1 MKAWVDDFCKEKK
14 SEGEGGDTESSEKN
28 LLSPKKAKL
37 FNANEHEDD
46 CKIGRSKSAHET

>member
-1 MKAWVDDFCKEKK
+1 MIFVRKKK